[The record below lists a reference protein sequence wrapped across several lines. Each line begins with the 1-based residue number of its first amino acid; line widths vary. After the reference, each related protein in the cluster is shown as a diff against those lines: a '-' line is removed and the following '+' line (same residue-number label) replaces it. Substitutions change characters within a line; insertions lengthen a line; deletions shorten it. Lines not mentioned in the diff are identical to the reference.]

1 MTTVLKSCL
10 APLPAAFLLLFSA
23 FVSGCGKPQSPEKP
37 SPSAAD
43 DRRKDAVYQKQL
55 SEIVHERNGLAGR
68 NADNVAAMKKVVA
81 AARANLPKDATEAA
95 VEAELDGHP
104 ERYPEWKN
112 LKVAIAADN
121 AAMAEQQKKARDV
134 VRARILK
141 EAAANRQAAPVQ
153 KK

>member
-10 APLPAAFLLLFSA
+10 APLSAAFLLLFSA
-23 FVSGCGKPQSPEKP
+23 SIAGCGKPQSPEK

-43 DRRKDAVYQKQL
+43 DRRKDPVYQKQL
-55 SEIVHERNGLAGR
+55 AEVVKERSDLAGK

-112 LKVAIAADN
+112 LKAAIAADN
-121 AAMAEQQKKARDV
+121 AAMEEHQRKARDL

-141 EAAANRQAAPVQ
+141 EAAANRKAAPVQ

>member
-10 APLPAAFLLLFSA
+10 APLPAALLLLFSA
-23 FVSGCGKPQSPEKP
+23 SIAGCGKPQSSEKSP
-37 SPSAAD
+37 SSAAD
-43 DRRKDAVYQKQL
+43 DRRKDSIYQKQL
-55 SEIVHERNGLAGR
+55 AEVVKERNGLAGK

-81 AARANLPKDATEAA
+81 AARANLPKDATEEA

-112 LKVAIAADN
+112 LKAAIAADN
-121 AAMAEQQKKARDV
+121 AAMEEHQKKARDL

-141 EAAANRQAAPVQ
+141 EAAANKKAAPVQ